1 MAVKNT
7 TTTTSPTSSSP
18 KTTLSSSYD
27 LKTLLSLE
35 TKEEGRHLQEL
46 IKKNPGLVQ
55 HKYFGDEPNNAGNIR
70 LNAKPEASAGERI
83 TNGCDAKIEEA
94 IYNGL
99 AAQYDNPFEIGAAV
113 FDANK
118 THVSVASRPVHLRL
132 KGKYDKKAKSVT
144 MDVRDYGIG
153 IPIKRMLKTILNS
166 KSGTKSSDPRFI
178 GRYGHGGST
187 TFTFSNFSMVVSR
200 HIDSKK
206 VGVAFVTYCAP
217 GDLNPITGEEQRRS
231 GTFLTLVDPN
241 TGEPFVFNAY
251 DAKGNEIFKPGTH
264 IRHFEYEMDPRDL
277 VFYSKPTRQKSS
289 LYKTMRTMFPNPPIP
304 FAVFDD
310 RMGAKGTQL
319 HYTVYGSFRSLN
331 NDVKKKVEYA
341 NAASVPVSKGKIQLH
356 WFVLDEDSVR
366 DSYINNFVNYGYSGN
381 IFLSGQTIEAL
392 PAQIVRDAGIPFLE
406 KGIVLFAD
414 LDGLDDRTKDNVMT
428 ATRESISS
436 NYRNLIHDH
445 LVSHLKA
452 DVRVQEIHNERKNSL
467 TSTPSNQ
474 DTIKQLKNYFK
485 DYLKGSGS
493 SRTSN
498 PNPKPKVSPTPIAV
512 ANSYI
517 EIISPRRALYPGQK
531 FSIRFQ
537 TDIDNKQFDQAF
549 FEVTAND
556 PSVLDVSDW
565 SITDDQNAVMGHK
578 TLAGLQVDPGAQVGD
593 FSTLTMSVTLP
604 NQQRVEVEVACA
616 IVEKPD
622 PKKTS
627 QKVPNFDVKWIDK
640 SQTDLIHNLDLSD
653 EDGNVMEDKVGHVER
668 GNDGS
673 ITIYLARFNEEVVSA
688 LKAIEDN
695 GTAKTRYD
703 HYHEF
708 FLSGYFD
715 FQVAA
720 AASAFLL
727 KDEGQ
732 IQTPS
737 PKEMPDTELE
747 TVMKSAAR
755 SAVAYWKVNLLKIA
769 N

>member
-7 TTTTSPTSSSP
+7 TPSSVSSS
-18 KTTLSSSYD
+18 KTTLSSNYD
-27 LKTLLSLE
+27 LKTLLSFE
-35 TKEEGRHLQEL
+35 TKEEGRHLQKL
-46 IKKNPGLVQ
+46 IEKNPGLVQ
-55 HKYFGDEPNNAGNIR
+55 HKYFGDEPNNAGNIH
-70 LNAKPEASAGERI
+70 LNGKPEASAGERI

-99 AAQYDNPFEIGAAV
+99 AAQYDNPFDIGEAV

-118 THVSVASRPVHLRL
+118 TGVSVASRPVHLRL

-153 IPIKRMLKTILNS
+153 IPVKRMLKTILNS
-166 KSGTKSSDPRFI
+166 KSGTKSSDPRYI

-187 TFTFSNFSMVVSR
+187 TFSHSNFSMVVSR
-200 HIDSKK
+200 HINSKK
-206 VGVAFVTYCAP
+206 VGVAFVKYCAP
-217 GDLNPITGEEQRRS
+217 GDMNPITGEEQRRS
-231 GTFLTLVDPN
+231 GTYLTLVDPN
-241 TGEPFVFNAY
+241 TGEPFVFNAF
-251 DAKGNEIFKPGTH
+251 DTNGNEIFKPGTH

-319 HYTVYGSFRSLN
+319 HYTVYGSFRSLSSN
-331 NDVKKKVEYA
+331 VKKKVEYDNSA
-341 NAASVPVSKGKIQLH
+341 TVPVGKGNIKLY
-356 WFVLDEDSVR
+356 WFIIDEDSVR
-366 DSYINNFVNYGYSGN
+366 DNYINNFVNYGYSGN
-381 IFLSGQTIEAL
+381 VFLSGQTIETL
-392 PAQIVRDAGIPFLE
+392 PAQIVRDSGIPFLE

-414 LDGLDDRTKDNVMT
+414 LDGLDDRTKDRVMT
-428 ATRESISS
+428 ATRESLNT
-436 NYRNLIHDH
+436 NYRNLIHEH
-445 LVSHLKA
+445 LVSHLKE
-452 DVRVQEIHNERKNSL
+452 DDRVQEIHQERRNNL

-474 DTIKQLKNYFK
+474 DTIKQLKKYFENY
-485 DYLKGSGS
+485 LTGSGN
-493 SRTSN
+493 SRTPN

-517 EIISPRRALYPGQK
+517 KVISPRRALYPGQK

-537 TDIDNKQFDQAF
+537 TDIDNSRFDQNF
-549 FEVTAND
+549 FEITAKD
-556 PSVLDVSDW
+556 PQVLEVSNW
-565 SITDDQNAVMGHK
+565 SISDNQNATQGHK
-578 TLAGLQVDPGAQVGD
+578 TLAGLQVNPGAQVGD
-593 FSTLTMSVTLP
+593 FSTITLKVKLP
-604 NQQRVEVEVACA
+604 NQQEVEVEIACA

-627 QKVPNFDVKWIDK
+627 QKVPDFDVKWVNK
-640 SQTDLIHNLDLSD
+640 NQTDLIRNLDLFD

-668 GNDGS
+668 GGDGS
-673 ITIYLARFNEEVVSA
+673 ITVYLARFNEEVVAA

-703 HYHEF
+703 HYQEF

-727 KDEGQ
+727 KDDGQ

-737 PKEMPDTELE
+737 PKDTPDTELE